1 MTDVLSRQ
9 VAEILPDK
17 KGLETLMKKKKIRL
31 YLGIDPTGSQLH
43 LGHTIALRKLQQFA
57 DLGHETMLV
66 IGTGTVL
73 AGDPSQRDSARPR
86 ITEKEIVA
94 NIKTW
99 KRQAGKIIDFS
110 KVRVIR
116 NGDWLKKLRLPEIL
130 NIASYVSAPRLLERD
145 MFQRRLRRGDTVWVH
160 EMLYPLL
167 QGYDS
172 VVLDVDLEIGG
183 TDQVFNMLVGRELQK
198 KMNNHEKYVLTIPMI
213 FGLDG
218 NPMSK
223 TSKNT
228 VNLTDAP
235 QEMYGKLMSLRD
247 DLVKEYFELCTNVKP
262 KPGSIRDQKAQL
274 AREIVSLYHNKAQAD
289 KAEQEFTRVFREK
302 KQPSSIPEF
311 KVKKQQM
318 QLVELLVLGKLATS
332 RSEARRLIE
341 QGGVQING
349 ERVRDVNKKI
359 PYKKGTIIRVG
370 KRNFRKM
377 A

>member
-17 KGLETLMKKKKIRL
+17 KGLAALLKKKKIRL

-43 LGHTIALRKLQQFA
+43 LGHAVALRKLQQFA
-57 DLGHETMLV
+57 DLGHEAMLV

-86 ITEKEIVA
+86 ITEKEIA
-94 NIKTW
+94 ENIKTW
-99 KRQAGKIIDFS
+99 KQQAGKIIDFS
-110 KVRVIR
+110 KVRVVK
-116 NGDWLKKLRLPEIL
+116 NGDWLKKLRLPDIL
-130 NIASYVSAPRLLERD
+130 NIGSYISASRLLQRD
-145 MFQRRLRRGDTVWVH
+145 MFQRRLKRGDTVWTH

-172 VVLDVDLEIGG
+172 VALDVDLEIGG
-183 TDQVFNMLVGRELQK
+183 TDQVFNMLVGRELQR
-198 KMNNHEKYVLTIPMI
+198 KMNNHEKYVLTVPMI
-213 FGLDG
+213 PGLDG

-228 VNLTDAP
+228 VNLLDSP

-247 DLVKEYFELCTNVKP
+247 ELVKEYFELCTEAKP

-274 AREIVSLYHNKAQAD
+274 AHEITSLYHSRAQAD
-289 KAEQEFTRVFREK
+289 KAEKEFTKVFREK
-302 KQPSSIPEF
+302 KQPSNIPEF

-318 QLVELLVLGKLATS
+318 QIVDILVSAKLAAS
-332 RSEARRLIE
+332 KSEARRLIE
-341 QGGVQING
+341 QGGVQVDNK
-349 ERVRDVNKKI
+349 RVSDVNKKI

-377 A
+377 G

>member
-9 VAEILPDK
+9 VAEILPNK
-17 KGLETLMKKKKIRL
+17 KGLETLMKKGKIRL

-57 DLGHETMLV
+57 DLGHEAMLV

-86 ITEKEIVA
+86 ITEKEIA
-94 NIKTW
+94 QNIKTW

-110 KVRVIR
+110 KVKMVQ
-116 NGDWLKKLRLPEIL
+116 NGDWLKKLRLPDIL
-130 NIASYVSAPRLLERD
+130 DIASHLSATRLLQRD
-145 MFQRRLRRGDTVWVH
+145 MFQRRLKHGDTVWTH

-172 VVLDVDLEIGG
+172 VALDVDLEVGG

-213 FGLDG
+213 PGLDG

-223 TSKNT
+223 TSENT
-228 VNLTDAP
+228 VNLADSP
-235 QEMYGKLMSLRD
+235 QDMYGKLMSLRD
-247 DLVKEYFELCTNVKP
+247 ELVKEYFELCTDIKP
-262 KPGSIRDQKAQL
+262 RPGSVRDQKAQL
-274 AREIVSLYHNKAQAD
+274 AHEIVSLYHNKAQAD
-289 KAEQEFTRVFREK
+289 KAEQEFSRVFREK
-302 KQPSSIPEF
+302 KQPSSIPEL
-311 KVKKQQM
+311 KAKKQQM
-318 QLVELLVLGKLATS
+318 QLVELLVLGKLAVS
-332 RSEARRLIE
+332 KSEARRLIE
-341 QGGVQING
+341 QGGVQIDG
-349 ERVRDVNKKI
+349 ERVDDINKKI